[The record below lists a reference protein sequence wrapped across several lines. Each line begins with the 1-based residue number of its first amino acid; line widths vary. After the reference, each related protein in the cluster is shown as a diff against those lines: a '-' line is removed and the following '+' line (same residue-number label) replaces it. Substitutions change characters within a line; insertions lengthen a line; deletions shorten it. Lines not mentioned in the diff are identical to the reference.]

1 MNPVFPRNVKTF
13 SRFYVARKNVG
24 GILRRA
30 GNGVSAAWKTPAAA
44 YLLVFALAALVRVA
58 YLAETADQPYFRMPL
73 VDAGEYHALAK
84 AWAAGERPLPKL
96 AWQPWFY
103 PLALAQ
109 LYAVAG
115 PSIWA
120 AKLLQTAVG
129 ALVCA
134 LAAALAFALTRRPA
148 ARWLAGGLAAFCGPL
163 IHSDSELLAEPWAA
177 LWLIAAVLV
186 TLRYRDQPRGEL
198 AFALGALGALLLFT
212 RPPLVAAW
220 LALLAVAAAARGLRP
235 RRAAW
240 ADAALAAVGFAV
252 AAGPFVRAIQIA
264 AGETRWLPVTGGINF
279 YVGNSARPCETI
291 NIRPGY
297 AWENLTLWPELHGAR
312 TDAEKDAFYRQ
323 QAWQDVRANPGAAL
337 RHLGVKTRQF
347 FSSREIPRNVDVY
360 AFRGDSRLLRALV
373 WKIGGF
379 GFPFGALVGLAAI
392 GLWARWR
399 AASVPALALAA
410 YAAAIV
416 AVHVCARYRMPVV
429 PLVVALAAAGALAW
443 IDAARARR
451 FGRVAALAAAALA
464 LGAAASA
471 GGPFCAETLDYRAEL
486 ARLIAVTAYEQ
497 RDFAVAEI
505 YARRAVAL
513 DPREAQAWNQLGL
526 LAVRRGDLAAAELHF
541 RRAIAEDP
549 AVFPA
554 WFNLGKAAAKRG
566 ETADA
571 IRHFREGL
579 RLAPAWVPAWVEL
592 GDLLR
597 AAGEPAEAQDCYRE
611 ALRFRPDYAPARQRF
626 GGAAPSAARNASA
639 TAAAAIP

>member
-1 MNPVFPRNVKTF
+1 MSPRPPTN
-13 SRFYVARKNVG
+13 SDRRFW
-24 GILRRA
+24 
-30 GNGVSAAWKTPAAA
+30 SAPATV
-44 YLLVFALAALVRVA
+44 YLIVFAVAALVRVA

-109 LYAVAG
+109 LYALAG

-134 LAAALAFALTRRPA
+134 LVAALAFALTRRPA
-148 ARWLAGGLAAFCGPL
+148 ARWLAGLMAAFCGPL

-177 LWLIAAVLV
+177 LWLLAAVLV
-186 TLRYRDQPRGEL
+186 ALRYRRGPRGGL
-198 AFALGALGALLLFT
+198 AFALGALGALMFFT

-220 LALLAVAAAARGLRP
+220 LPLVAVAASAWWPRP

-240 ADAALAAVGFAV
+240 TDAALVAVGFAL
-252 AAGPFVRAIQIA
+252 AAGPFVRAIQA
-264 AGETRWLPVTGGINF
+264 ATGQMRWLPVTGGINF
-279 YVGNSARPCETI
+279 YIGNSAHPCETI

-312 TDAEKDAFYRQ
+312 TDDQKDAFYRQ

-337 RHLGVKTRQF
+337 RHLGAKTRQF
-347 FSSREIPRNVDVY
+347 FSAREIPRNVDVY
-360 AFRGDSRLLRALV
+360 VFRDDSRLLRALV

-379 GFPFGALVGLAAI
+379 GFPFGVLIGLAAI
-392 GLWARWR
+392 GAWARR
-399 AASVPALALAA
+399 PAALVPALAAA
-410 YAAAIV
+410 GYAAAIV

-429 PLVVALAAAGALAW
+429 PLVVALAAAGALAG

-451 FGRVAALAAAALA
+451 FGRVAGYAAAFLA
-464 LGAAASA
+464 LGAAASV
-471 GGPFCAETLDYRAEL
+471 GRPFCAETLDYRAEL

-497 RDFAVAEI
+497 GDFETAET
-505 YARRAVAL
+505 YARRAVAA

-526 LAVRRGDLAAAELHF
+526 LAVRRGDLAAAEGHF

-549 AVFPA
+549 DAYPA

-566 ETADA
+566 ETAEA

-579 RLAPAWVPAWVEL
+579 RLSPAWVPAWVEL

-597 AAGEPAEAQDCYRE
+597 TAGESDEAQACYRE
-611 ALRFRPDYAPARQRF
+611 ALRLRPDYAPARRHWT
-626 GGAAPSAARNASA
+626 GAAQRAAGAAQPAERSASA

>member
-1 MNPVFPRNVKTF
+1 MRTDFPRNVKTF
-13 SRFYVARKNVG
+13 GKFYVLRKNVG
-24 GILRRA
+24 GFLRS
-30 GNGVSAAWKTPAAA
+30 VEKTPAAV
-44 YLLVFALAALVRVA
+44 YLFVFAVAALVRVA

-73 VDAGEYHALAK
+73 VDAGEYHALARD
-84 AWAAGERPLPKL
+84 WAAGVRPLPKL

-109 LYAVAG
+109 LYALAG
-115 PSIWA
+115 PAIWA
-120 AKLLQTAVG
+120 AKLLQAAAG

-163 IHSDSELLAEPWAA
+163 IHSDAELLAEPWAA
-177 LWLIAAVLV
+177 LWLTAAVLV
-186 TLRYRDQPRGEL
+186 ALRYRRGPRGGF
-198 AFALGALGALLLFT
+198 AFALGALGALMLFT

-220 LALLAVAAAARGLRP
+220 LPLLAVAASAWWPRP

-240 ADAALAAVGFAV
+240 ADAALVAVGFAV
-252 AAGPFVRAIQIA
+252 AAGPLVRAIHVA
-264 AGETRWLPVTGGINF
+264 TGETRWLPTTGGINF
-279 YVGNSARPCETI
+279 YIGNSARPCETI

-323 QAWQDVRANPGAAL
+323 QAGRDVRANPGAAL
-337 RHLGVKTRQF
+337 RQLGVKTRQF
-347 FSSREIPRNVDVY
+347 FSAREIPRNVDVY
-360 AFRGDSRLLRALV
+360 AFRADSRLLRALV

-379 GFPFGALVGLAAI
+379 GFPFGALIGLAAV
-392 GLWARWR
+392 GVWARR
-399 AASVPALALAA
+399 PAAFVPALVLAA

-429 PLVVALAAAGALAW
+429 PLVVALAAAGALALA
-443 IDAARARR
+443 DAARARR
-451 FGRVAALAAAALA
+451 FARLAAYATALLA

-497 RDFAVAEI
+497 RDFETAET
-505 YARRAVAL
+505 YARRAVEA

-526 LAVRRGDLAAAELHF
+526 LAVRRGNLDEAELHF

-566 ETADA
+566 ETAES

-579 RLAPAWVPAWVEL
+579 RLSPAWVPAWVEL

-597 AAGEPAEAQDCYRE
+597 NDGQTNEAQACYRE
-611 ALRFRPDYAPARQRF
+611 ALRFRPDFASARQRLA
-626 GGAAPSAARNASA
+626 GAAQRSASAPHPADRNASA
-639 TAAAAIP
+639 TAPAARP